1 METLSW
7 LLLIASVI
15 VGIILLIKLLSAPF
29 RWIIKLLLNA
39 LMGFAMLF
47 VVNFFGGFIGIE
59 LGVNLINALIAGFL
73 GIPGIVLLVAIKLFL

>member
-1 METLSW
+1 METLSG
-7 LLLIASVI
+7 LLLIAAVI

>member
-1 METLSW
+1 M
-7 LLLIASVI
+7 VI
-15 VGIILLIKLLSAPF
+15 TAPF

-39 LMGFAMLF
+39 LMGFAMLV

>member
-1 METLSW
+1 METLSG
-7 LLLIASVI
+7 LLLIAAVI

-73 GIPGIVLLVAIKLFL
+73 GIPGILLLVAIKLFL

>member
-1 METLSW
+1 METLSG
-7 LLLIASVI
+7 LLLIAAVI

-47 VVNFFGGFIGIE
+47 VVNFFCGFLGIE
-59 LGVNLINALIAGFL
+59 LGVKLINALIAGFL

>member
-1 METLSW
+1 METLSG
-7 LLLIASVI
+7 LLLIAAVI

-29 RWIIKLLLNA
+29 RWIIQLLLNA